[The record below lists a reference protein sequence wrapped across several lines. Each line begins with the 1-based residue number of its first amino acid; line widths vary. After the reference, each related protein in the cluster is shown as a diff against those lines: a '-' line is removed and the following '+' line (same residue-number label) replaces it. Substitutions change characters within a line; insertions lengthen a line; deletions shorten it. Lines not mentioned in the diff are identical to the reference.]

1 MKNDKSK
8 KAVALKYDTN
18 DTSPFVLA
26 KGKGYIAE
34 KIIEKGKD
42 QNIHIHKDENIIDN
56 LMQLDIGEDIPPEL
70 YEVVAEIIAY
80 VYYLDRKLGDING

>member
-8 KAVALKYDTN
+8 KAVALKYNKN

-42 QNIHIHKDENIIDN
+42 QNIHIHKDENIIEN
-56 LMQLDIGEDIPPEL
+56 LMQLDIGEEIPPEL

-80 VYYLDRKLGDING
+80 VYYLDRKLGDLNG

>member
-8 KAVALKYDTN
+8 KAAALKYNKN

-42 QNIHIHKDENIIDN
+42 QNIHIHKDENIIEN
-56 LMQLDIGEDIPPEL
+56 LMQLDIGEEIPPEL

-80 VYYLDRKLGDING
+80 VYYLDRKLGDLNG

>member
-8 KAVALKYDTN
+8 KAVALKYN
-18 DTSPFVLA
+18 KIDTSPFVLA

-42 QNIHIHKDENIIDN
+42 QNIHIHKDENIIEN
-56 LMQLDIGEDIPPEL
+56 LMQLDIGEEIPPEL

-80 VYYLDRKLGDING
+80 VYYLDRKLGDLNG